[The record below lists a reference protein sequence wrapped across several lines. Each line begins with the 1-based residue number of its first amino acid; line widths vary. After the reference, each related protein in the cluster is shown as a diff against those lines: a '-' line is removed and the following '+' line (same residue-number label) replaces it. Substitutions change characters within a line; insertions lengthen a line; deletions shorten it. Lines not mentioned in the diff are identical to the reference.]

1 MFYVVDYYEEPE
13 LLGVYERLS
22 DAQRIRSYQIEDTDG
37 ECNVE
42 ILTEDEYKY
51 EFGEKDEDEDEEE
64 E

>member
-1 MFYVVDYYEEPE
+1 MYYVVDYYEEPE
-13 LLGVYERLS
+13 VIAECTRLS

-51 EFGEKDEDEDEEE
+51 EFGEEDEEE

>member
-13 LLGVYERLS
+13 LLGVYARLS
-22 DAQRIRSYQIEDTDG
+22 DAQRIRRYQIEDTDG

-51 EFGEKDEDEDEEE
+51 EFGEDEYEDEEE
-64 E
+64 